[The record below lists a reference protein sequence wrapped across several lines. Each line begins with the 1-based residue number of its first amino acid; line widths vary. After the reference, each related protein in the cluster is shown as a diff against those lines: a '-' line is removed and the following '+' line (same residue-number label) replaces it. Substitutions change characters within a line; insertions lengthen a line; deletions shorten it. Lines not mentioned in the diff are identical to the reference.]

1 MNPLIVLGP
10 IGMLLVGVLAIE
22 YWRRRSHAGM
32 RLFALGGLVWAAAII
47 PKVVLDLTVTPS
59 LYGWFAGSLGFNASL
74 VALGAYVG
82 LRTGVFECGFT
93 YLAFRRSKLREATV
107 DEATAFG
114 IGFGATEAILLALP
128 SLISLVTFLSNP
140 SLLDG
145 LPPDVRQAVEAQLYV
160 SPWVL
165 PAPALER
172 LFTIFIHVFSALLIY
187 ASVTKG
193 QLGLFIG
200 AFAYKSL
207 VDAAAPYLQSVLG
220 SSASPVD
227 VYLVE
232 TWVVALGIIG
242 LIGSVQLRKHMPSAT
257 QPSSNTEPRTAD
269 NG

>member
-1 MNPLIVLGP
+1 MNALIVLGP
-10 IGMLLVGVLAIE
+10 IGMLLVGVLAIA

-32 RLFALGGLVWAAAII
+32 RLFALGGLVWAAAVI

-74 VALGAYVG
+74 AALGAYVG
-82 LRTGVFECGFT
+82 LRTGIFECGFT
-93 YLAFRRSKLREATV
+93 YLAFRRSKLREATL

-114 IGFGATEAILLALP
+114 IGFGATEAFLLAL
-128 SLISLVTFLSNP
+128 STLISLVMFLSNQ

-145 LPPDVRQAVEAQLYV
+145 LPPEVRQAVEAQLDV

-172 LFTIFIHVFSALLIY
+172 LLTIFIHTFSALLIF
-187 ASVTKG
+187 ASVTKARF
-193 QLGLFIG
+193 GLFLG
-200 AFAYKSL
+200 AFVYKSL
-207 VDAAAPYLQSVLG
+207 VDAAVPYLQSVLG

-232 TWVVALGIIG
+232 TWVVALGIVG
-242 LIGSVQLRKHMPSAT
+242 LIGSVQLRKRMFHAS
-257 QPSSNTEPRTAD
+257 QPSEGNAMK
-269 NG
+269 